1 MAVRTVTTKLAV
13 DNEAEFK
20 RQMKSVDSALATLKS
35 SMALANAEFVGQS
48 NTMESLQRKHAI
60 LTDQIAQQSEK
71 VKIMERA
78 LRDASEAFGESDT
91 RTDDYRQKLYRAQAE
106 LIRMNDAL
114 ETNDKYM
121 EEAQSSADG
130 LAHSIDGY
138 GKEVKEVAVETEAAG
153 KQTSIFGD
161 VLKANLASDAI
172 KKGIH
177 GLGKAITALPV
188 ATVKALADA
197 AKEVY
202 TNVRAF
208 ADSAGDI
215 DDAAKRTG
223 TTAEAYQEWAYA
235 AKLGGME
242 VSTLESLMV
251 KQQKSFSDAH
261 EGVKATAE
269 AYARLGIDINE
280 VTSSSEAF
288 DRVIYA
294 LSDMEDETTRNALAN
309 DLFGK
314 SYADLAPLLAEGA
327 DGIKAW
333 RQEVVDLGGV
343 ISNDA
348 TEAGAEFGDSLDRLQ
363 TRFDGLKNN
372 LSADFLPAFSNV
384 VEGMT
389 ELLGGNVDE
398 GVALISQ
405 GLDDAE
411 DVLDR
416 LGPAAEAALELFL
429 EQFVEHFPDVVD
441 RGGDLILKLVS
452 GMGEKGP
459 DIIKAAADAVNV
471 LVDKLLDPDTLATIG
486 EAGIDIAWALIKGI
500 GSILANLGTR
510 IWEDWVSPA
519 ITSVSESAKYAKEY
533 LSGANGNHASGL
545 AYVPWDNYRANL
557 HEGEMVLTR
566 REAEAYRS
574 GDAEQE
580 PRVVVIH
587 THVDLDG
594 REVGRSVSEYQDSE
608 GRARGR

>member
-20 RQMKSVDSALATLKS
+20 RQMKSVDSALSTLKS

-48 NTMESLQRKHAI
+48 NTMDSLQRKHAI

-138 GKEVKEVAVETEAAG
+138 GKEIKKVAVETEAAG

-223 TTAEAYQEWAYA
+223 ATAEAYQEWAYA

-294 LSDMEDETTRNALAN
+294 LADMEDETTRNALAN

-348 TEAGAEFGDSLDRLQ
+348 VEAGAEFGDSLDRLQ

-372 LSADFLPAFSNV
+372 LSADFLPAFSSV

-389 ELLGGNVDE
+389 GLLGGNVDE